1 MRSTDLNET
10 EREIAF
16 ARLAAREFKLNPRL
30 ATFGDPE
37 KGSYIAIRW
46 GLMDRGVLV
55 LKLDAD
61 HEPVN
66 FRDMIT
72 DSANGSQSK

>member
-10 EREIAF
+10 EREAAF
-16 ARLAAREFKLNPRL
+16 AKQAASAFKLNPRL
-30 ATFGDPE
+30 ATFGDPD

-55 LKLDAD
+55 LKIDPD

-66 FRDMIT
+66 YRDIIT
-72 DSANGSQSK
+72 DNANGS